1 MLYRCVSKDDKDYPK
16 RLLHIKKPPE
26 RLYYIGDI
34 SLVNKMPCIA
44 VVGSRKATEYGKKIS
59 YALGGRLAENE
70 IISISGM
77 AQGIDSYAHRGS
89 LDAGGKTIAVLGT
102 GIDIC
107 FPSSNKILYEKIS
120 ENGLILSEYPPG
132 IRGNKFS
139 FPLRNRIISGMA
151 QAVVIVEA
159 GLKSGSLIT
168 AELAADQGRTVYAVP
183 GNINNLMSKGTNS
196 LIRDGAIAMA
206 GIDDVIEDLGLKKN
220 ISKKYMAEL
229 SESER
234 KVVDYV
240 ANSGECAIDQ
250 IALALDSS
258 AREICELLTILELKG
273 IVSSS
278 MGKISIANF

>member
-1 MLYRCVSKDDKDYPK
+1 
-16 RLLHIKKPPE
+16 
-26 RLYYIGDI
+26 
-34 SLVNKMPCIA
+34 
-44 VVGSRKATEYGKKIS
+44 
-59 YALGGRLAENE
+59 
-70 IISISGM
+70 
-77 AQGIDSYAHRGS
+77 
-89 LDAGGKTIAVLGT
+89 
-102 GIDIC
+102 
-107 FPSSNKILYEKIS
+107 
-120 ENGLILSEYPPG
+120 
-132 IRGNKFS
+132 
-139 FPLRNRIISGMA
+139 
-151 QAVVIVEA
+151 
-159 GLKSGSLIT
+159 
-168 AELAADQGRTVYAVP
+168 
-183 GNINNLMSKGTNS
+183 
-196 LIRDGAIAMA
+196 MA